1 MKAMIKDCFG
11 RIIKDTKKMM
21 ECKNCELEAECKA
34 MNWDATYQT
43 ENVNGAEKAGEDFES
58 I

>member
-1 MKAMIKDCFG
+1 MIKDCFG